1 MKIILIFL
9 YMTRRLGD
17 SSRWIGGIQLFLIFT
32 MGPLAGR
39 FFDRGYLY
47 VRFDQSG
54 EEII

>member
-1 MKIILIFL
+1 
-9 YMTRRLGD
+9 
-17 SSRWIGGIQLFLIFT
+17 

-54 EEII
+54 EEIIWQRFEKPPHDDCWDLAAFTIL